1 VVPRRV
7 LIAVAL
13 ALAAVGCDA
22 RLPDPESAGAR
33 VMRERCGGCHRVYA
47 PSGMTFE
54 MWQVQVARMRERF
67 AQAGRPWL
75 VPEEERA
82 LLDYLRTHA
91 GQG

>member
-1 VVPRRV
+1 
-7 LIAVAL
+7 
-13 ALAAVGCDA
+13 
-22 RLPDPESAGAR
+22 
-33 VMRERCGGCHRVYA
+33 
-47 PSGMTFE
+47 MTFE

-91 GQG
+91 GEG